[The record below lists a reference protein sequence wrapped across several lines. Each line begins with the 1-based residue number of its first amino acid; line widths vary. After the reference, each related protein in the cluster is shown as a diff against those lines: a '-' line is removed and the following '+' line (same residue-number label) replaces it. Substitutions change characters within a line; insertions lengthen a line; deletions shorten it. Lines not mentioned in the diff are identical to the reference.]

1 MRGIGSG
8 IKVASSRQGGSGGY
22 LEWAIA
28 GGVAGLI
35 ADTAVHPLDT
45 ISTRQKLLP
54 PSTYSSFS
62 HTASEIARRE
72 GALRGLL
79 SGVSATVLCALPA
92 TGVYFC
98 AYEASKQAGSSLLGT
113 HSGALPAIHL
123 VSGAVAELASSAIHV
138 PFEVVKTRMQLG
150 PYHNAPWG
158 ANGKNY
164 RSCLSGLRAI
174 VRADGPRVSTQASKA
189 AFYSTA
195 PALQFAIYEEAKWT
209 LAAHSGR
216 DDDKLVH
223 FASGSAAGF
232 VAAWITNPL
241 EVIASRLMVKD
252 CLFRTVSA
260 DWMPLFFTV
269 SGMKKMWR
277 GLLARSLMM
286 ASTPLSPLQFTN
298 T

>member
-1 MRGIGSG
+1 M
-8 IKVASSRQGGSGGY
+8 
-22 LEWAIA
+22 
-28 GGVAGLI
+28 
-35 ADTAVHPLDT
+35 
-45 ISTRQKLLP
+45 
-54 PSTYSSFS
+54 
-62 HTASEIARRE
+62 
-72 GALRGLL
+72 
-79 SGVSATVLCALPA
+79 CACP

-174 VRADGPRVSTQASKA
+174 VRADGPRGLYAGFKSCILLDCT
-189 AFYSTA
+189 YS
-195 PALQFAIYEEAKWT
+195 ALQFAIYEEAKRT
-209 LAAHSGR
+209 LAARSGR

-277 GLLARSLMM
+277 GSLARSLMM
-286 ASTPLSPLQFTN
+286 ASHAAVTFTVYEYMKRLGIEIADGDEL
-298 T
+298 